1 MSGASTRRFWAS
13 AGMTRRQLAQAV
25 TPGPEP
31 WISSSGKPLP
41 CSSRLVRQ
49 PAARIWRPSSGLG
62 SAACG
67 GAFRDAVMAASEF
80 HADVFQLGVELQR
93 VHTPFAA
100 DARLLAATE
109 GGAQVAQEPAVDPD
123 DAGLDLP
130 GDAVGARAV
139 LGPDRRRQAIRQA
152 VGQLDGLLVRVER
165 ADMAAGAED
174 FLGDHRRI
182 VGEASPDGRLHPGAA
197 GQVLRH
203 VRHTAA
209 GDDSGAVIDCLLVIA
224 EDFFAVLEAD
234 QRAEVD

>member
-1 MSGASTRRFWAS
+1 MSGASTRRLWAS
-13 AGMTRRQLAQAV
+13 CGMTRRQLAQAV

-49 PAARIWRPSSGLG
+49 PAARISRPSSGLG
-62 SAACG
+62 CGACCSAACG
-67 GAFRDAVMAASEF
+67 GSFRDAVMAASGF

-93 VHTPFAA
+93 VHPPFPA
-100 DARLLAATE
+100 DARLLAAAE

-130 GDAVGARAV
+130 GDAVAARAV

-152 VGQLDGLLVRVER
+152 VGQLDGLLFRVER
-165 ADMAAGAED
+165 AEMAAGTED

-182 VGEASPDGRLHPGAA
+182 AGEA
-197 GQVLRH
+197 
-203 VRHTAA
+203 
-209 GDDSGAVIDCLLVIA
+209 
-224 EDFFAVLEAD
+224 
-234 QRAEVD
+234 